1 MISDSLK
8 NEILDGFE
16 FFKKMQGKEYSTTDL
31 EIKKR
36 LSSFRENLITFTDD
50 IFKNFKN
57 NGNGKW
63 LKADGKTIASY
74 LWNRYK
80 PHDYD
85 KNNLVIYF
93 CAAANTGLFFIGIGL
108 IDDKLN
114 EYEQNKEKEIYN
126 FLEEECRKIEFDGFK
141 KSGFDNADG
150 RCFAIKN
157 L

>member
-114 EYEQNKEKEIYN
+114 EYKQNKEKEIYN

-141 KSGFDNADG
+141 KKWF
-150 RCFAIKN
+150 
-157 L
+157 